1 MSSLSEVVPAHNAIS
16 KTPLS
21 QRVFSVCYLI
31 AIVVATF
38 GWISAFAW
46 LSFKLTRWLLT

>member
-1 MSSLSEVVPAHNAIS
+1 MSSLSEVVPTHATIS
-16 KTPLS
+16 KTSLS

-46 LSFKLTRWLLT
+46 LSFRLTMWLLT